1 MGTRAHP
8 ANHRSQPPCDGQKN
22 GHQQNHADES
32 APRSQ
37 IGIQSSGDQ
46 RPQRAAAPAQ
56 PVAFADGVRPAQ
68 GNLPALHGAPDGF
81 MHEKQ
86 AYAPP
91 PERRKITAD
100 PPRPA
105 RGKPAF
111 PPRPRALKIQK
122 YAGARGEITNRS
134 PNSPCSTLRNA
145 ESIPSVRG
153 KGHHINTSET
163 SIPPA
168 KSRRSAPRGI
178 SAVPPPAQGFFFEQ
192 PPSEPANQLF
202 LHLILY
208 FHFLP
213 DSIAGARR
221 NWALI

>member
-8 ANHRSQPPCDGQKN
+8 ANHRSQPPRDGQKN

-32 APRSQ
+32 APRAQ
-37 IGIQSSGDQ
+37 IGIQSPGDQ

-81 MHEKQ
+81 MHKKQLHRRQNAEKQ
-86 AYAPP
+86 QQIRHGPP
-91 PERRKITAD
+91 GGNLLSRRGPGAENTEIRRGQGRNYKQI
-100 PPRPA
+100 PKQPLQHPA
-105 RGKPAF
+105 KCGKH
-111 PPRPRALKIQK
+111 
-122 YAGARGEITNRS
+122 S
-134 PNSPCSTLRNA
+134 LR
-145 ESIPSVRG
+145 RG
-153 KGHHINTSET
+153 KGHHINHQKRQSPQQNRADQRPGEFPRFHLRHRAFF
-163 SIPPA
+163 SN
-168 KSRRSAPRGI
+168 SRHPNL
-178 SAVPPPAQGFFFEQ
+178 Q
-192 PPSEPANQLF
+192 NQLF